1 MSTSPSYFI
10 SDCFAKSKELIQNHC
25 MALDTVDREDLLC
38 QAAIKT
44 IQLYS
49 ALVSKTLESVKKTE
63 EALKKFK
70 VRKQQSTAIN
80 SPNPMKEMRDEDK
93 IRLQFSIDADYFGK
107 EVSKLGV
114 DISTNEEFKLFSA
127 IVTASTINNND

>member
-1 MSTSPSYFI
+1 
-10 SDCFAKSKELIQNHC
+10 